1 MPWPR
6 ILRAL
11 LVAYVAMTA
20 VHIGWVMA
28 HEPFSFD
35 AWNLAVDTESKP
47 FTVGR
52 FFDYWWFE
60 YTHSNPRLG
69 QAATYLAYKLDWFA
83 EIATPLAYLAMTLAV
98 TVLGLGRWPRRGR
111 ELALWAIAIG
121 FGWFVFPE
129 LGRNMFCR
137 AYGANYIYGA
147 AVQLWLLAALR
158 LVGTYD
164 ASTRRAVA
172 FAVAGLL
179 AGACNEHT
187 GPALA
192 AFLVGYAWWLR
203 RRHAPSK
210 LVWASALGFAAGF
223 AMLFFAP
230 GQAER
235 YDGLATKVSLPMRM
249 IQRGVTGNVDILRD
263 YVIYAAPLLVLLVI
277 VMIVAQLREPM
288 DPGADA
294 RRDARHRALRL
305 VTLAIVLGVTLTA
318 TLFVSPKLGS
328 RFYLV
333 PMALLLAA
341 SIAVL
346 DAVLV
351 RPRQLA
357 PLVILAVAASSY
369 AAARTVPLFAA
380 VAQQG
385 AERMAA
391 LDATRPGDVFVADA
405 FDQVEE
411 SWWFIGDDFRDAKKR
426 ELVASYLGLS
436 RVVFRGYDTRL
447 PLGMSGIRVVPR
459 YWVRGEPGALED
471 YAFDP
476 GGTRGFDIAGIQ
488 AAMRTELP
496 LLGKQL
502 APRQLERFELAVEF
516 VGNQPALPRPKL
528 VVARWDRDRFE
539 GYTGAIVRTG
549 RAITRTV
556 RIDQPGKP
564 FDIYILQPG
573 SAPRRLGT
581 TAGEPLRYE
590 PWRTGI
596 YWALA
601 CDATECWVFAAARNN
616 G

>member
-11 LVAYVAMTA
+11 LIAYVAATA

-35 AWNLAVDTESKP
+35 AWNLAVDTSGKP

-83 EIATPLAYLAMTLAV
+83 EIATPLAYLAMTLGV
-98 TVLGLGRWPRRGR
+98 TVLGLGRWPRKGR

-137 AYGANYIYGA
+137 AYGANYVYGA
-147 AVQLWLLAALR
+147 AVQLWFLAALR
-158 LVGTYD
+158 LVKTFD
-164 ASTRRAVA
+164 ASARRTALYA
-172 FAVAGLL
+172 LAGFVAGT
-179 AGACNEHT
+179 CNEHT

-203 RRHAPSK
+203 RRHEPSK
-210 LVWASALGFAAGF
+210 LVWAGGLGFAVGF

-235 YDGLATKVSLPMRM
+235 YDGLASKVSLPMRLV
-249 IQRGVTGNVDILRD
+249 QRGVTGNVDILRD

-277 VMIVAQLREPM
+277 VMIVAQLREPW
-288 DPGADA
+288 DDE
-294 RRDARHRALRL
+294 RRAERQRALRL
-305 VTLAIVLGVTLTA
+305 VTLAISLGVALTV

-328 RFYLV
+328 RFYIV
-333 PMALLLAA
+333 SMALLLAGV
-341 SIAVL
+341 IAVL
-346 DAVLV
+346 DAVV
-351 RPRQLA
+351 VQARQLA
-357 PLVILAVAASSY
+357 PLVVLAVAASTY

-380 VAQQG
+380 VSQQG
-385 AERMAA
+385 AERMAMLA
-391 LDATRPGDVFVADA
+391 ASHPGDVVVADA

-411 SWWFIGDDFRDAKKR
+411 TWWFIGDDFRDAKKR

-436 RVVFRGYDTRL
+436 RVVFRGYDTSR
-447 PLGMSGIRVVPR
+447 PLGMTGIRVVPR

-471 YAFDP
+471 YAFDLA
-476 GGTRGFDIAGIQ
+476 GSRGFDLAGIE
-488 AAMRTELP
+488 AATRTEIE
-496 LLGKQL
+496 LLRAQL
-502 APRQLERFELAVEF
+502 APRQLEKFELVVEP
-516 VGNQPALPRPKL
+516 VGKAPPLPRPRL
-528 VVARWDRDRFE
+528 VLARWTAEGFE
-539 GYTGAIVRTG
+539 AYAGAIVRKG
-549 RAITRTV
+549 RAITRDVTLEH
-556 RIDQPGKP
+556 PTKP
-564 FDIYILQPG
+564 FEIYIVQPG
-573 SAPRRLGT
+573 SPPRRLGT
-581 TAGEPLRYE
+581 TNGEPLRYE

-601 CDATECWVFAAARNN
+601 CDADECWVFAAARNN